1 MISKKDILFLPK
13 MIKLHIL
20 KRKCSNL
27 NIEELWIQELIM
39 KEETLE
45 WLIIKKQDL
54 NKNNIHNLLKIIWE
68 IQKNSK
74 ENIWKWFLIRLS
86 INTEII
92 SKPKRKN
99 STMNYYQLIVT
110 RLLVLLRTGHYLN
123 KTDQDIKH
131 YHYQNGIMN

>member
-1 MISKKDILFLPK
+1 

-54 NKNNIHNLLKIIWE
+54 NKNNIHNLLKII
-68 IQKNSK
+68 
-74 ENIWKWFLIRLS
+74 
-86 INTEII
+86 
-92 SKPKRKN
+92 
-99 STMNYYQLIVT
+99 
-110 RLLVLLRTGHYLN
+110 
-123 KTDQDIKH
+123 
-131 YHYQNGIMN
+131 